1 MRLVQEDPD
10 NRLMRETVLADHK
23 DPKVEVIVQTNV
35 LDFGFLAIEDVQSL
49 KTKEPRA
56 GIWKKIKEENEEDE
70 EKQQEDTS
78 D

>member
-1 MRLVQEDPD
+1 MAVQQQTLALSTMRLVQEDPD

-49 KTKEPRA
+49 KTKEP
-56 GIWKKIKEENEEDE
+56 
-70 EKQQEDTS
+70 
-78 D
+78 

>member
-35 LDFGFLAIEDVQSL
+35 LDFGFLAIEDV
-49 KTKEPRA
+49 
-56 GIWKKIKEENEEDE
+56 
-70 EKQQEDTS
+70 
-78 D
+78 

>member
-56 GIWKKIKEENEEDE
+56 GI
-70 EKQQEDTS
+70 
-78 D
+78 